1 MSMESLIE
9 KLQKF
14 DVEEYEK
21 TCELKGQY
29 AVVRDYYCNF
39 IQRKRYEDFVFLH
52 GVFTGL
58 HAAGFITEEEFDQLM
73 NSLSLD

>member
-14 DVEEYEK
+14 DLKEYEK
-21 TCELKGQY
+21 TFELKGQY
-29 AVVRDYYCNF
+29 AVVRDYYYNF

-52 GVFTGL
+52 GVLTGL
-58 HAAGFITEEEFDQLM
+58 HAAGFITEEEYHQVI
-73 NSLSLD
+73 NSLSFD